1 MKRLMSLLIIAL
13 PLLLMAQQYSLDD
26 LIRQGMEK
34 SWTTQ
39 RNRLSFESS
48 ASQLSSAT
56 WNLLP
61 DADLGLRINQNLH
74 NQTSSADLTSA
85 FNFSISKVI
94 SLNDPA
100 WFNYRQAKISRQQAE
115 LDYQTGIS
123 AYAYDVF
130 DAYIK
135 VLSAQKQLHSLTENL
150 AIQTRVWEQAKVLRQ
165 LGKNTDFDVKQSEI
179 AVMNS
184 RISIMQLENTIRSN
198 REKLFGLVLVTD
210 EGHPLADL
218 EPDPQYQIPEF
229 ISEELSQIRNLK
241 AELQSA
247 KLSRTQSRLD
257 FLPRLSLGY
266 GFSRNISGD
275 NFEFDTYSSTH
286 NVYLNLSY
294 SLWNQ
299 FKQHQSHKRSD
310 IGYRLAELSL
320 MDKTDELARQYQNAT
335 QELEYLLR
343 LDELLKEKLDQSSQ
357 QIKIA
362 EERYRLGLIELL
374 ELDKTRTD
382 YIDADIAYNANRY
395 QILTAQQGLNF
406 LLSKKI
412 LGQW

>member
-1 MKRLMSLLIIAL
+1 MSLLIIAL

-34 SWTTQ
+34 SWSTQ

>member
-1 MKRLMSLLIIAL
+1 MSLLIIAL

>member
-1 MKRLMSLLIIAL
+1 MSLLIIAL

-94 SLNDPA
+94 SLNAPG